1 MGGGVHDAL
10 RVLVINR
17 DNPKLSTIL
26 NFRLFTRKV
35 FEFTRKLVRIPGDFQ
50 VKNKCRILTLDNKTV
65 SVPKIRKLL
74 EKLTRKWCHNL
85 KLSS

>member
-1 MGGGVHDAL
+1 MYNTLILGE
-10 RVLVINR
+10 IIQN
-17 DNPKLSTIL
+17 LSTIL
-26 NFRLFTRKV
+26 NFRLLTRKV

-74 EKLTRKWCHNL
+74 EKLTRKWFHNL
-85 KLSS
+85 KLSI